1 MVSRLMV
8 ATVCLVALSTCTLA
22 QLPCAARGPCAVAGR
37 VLDDKGKPVPFGV
50 VYATREAADTATL
63 ERRDPA
69 EGAAADQC
77 GEYCIANLLP
87 GRYKMRVAV
96 HKHTPSA
103 SPSCRECCEP
113 STQLA
118 PPARSVPLVF
128 NGTSSSRIDIQ
139 MRRVRAYCV
148 RGEVR
153 DATGTLASSVA
164 INVSQAL
171 WSASVLNYGGR
182 FLMANL
188 IPGDYEIDIMDRLG
202 IAGRVLTR
210 RNVTVRAANI
220 TPLVITIPGGAM
232 GPAPWAR

>member
-1 MVSRLMV
+1 MH
-8 ATVCLVALSTCTLA
+8 A
-22 QLPCAARGPCAVAGR
+22 
-37 VLDDKGKPVPFGV
+37 
-50 VYATREAADTATL
+50 EAAETATWSGGN
-63 ERRDPA
+63 PA
-69 EGAAADQC
+69 EGRAGDQC
-77 GEYCIANLLP
+77 ASIASQIFFP
-87 GRYKMRVAV
+87 AVYKCARGSPYS
-96 HKHTPSA
+96 TIPLA
-103 SPSCRECCEP
+103 SH
-113 STQLA
+113 LA
-118 PPARSVPLVF
+118 ANYASQARNSPLPARSVPLVF
-128 NGTSSSRIDIQ
+128 NGNNSSRFDIH

-188 IPGDYEIDIMDRLG
+188 IPGDYEIDIMDRPG

-220 TPLVITIPGGAM
+220 NHLVITIPGRCHGS
-232 GPAPWAR
+232 GPLGPLNKLSL